1 MSVPIEEDWTRTST
15 GEWMWPRAR
24 LVACRELALAAF
36 PTLNPMRA
44 RYGGLLSFLARMT
57 VLVAAY
63 PLARYCETM

>member
-1 MSVPIEEDWTRTST
+1 
-15 GEWMWPRAR
+15 
-24 LVACRELALAAF
+24 
-36 PTLNPMRA
+36 MRA